1 MSGWILIIVLAALV
15 LVALWRLG
23 RLDRTGL
30 QLVAS
35 ALLLAMAGYAW
46 QGRPDLAGRPTR
58 PPAEAAVEL
67 PDNGLPELRRQMFG
81 RFNTSDR
88 WLILADSYQRR
99 GDTRSAVGAARS
111 GLRAH
116 PQNAALW
123 VGLGNALIAHSGGM
137 LTPAAELAYRRSI
150 ELAPN
155 HPGPKFFFGLA
166 LARNGKLDA
175 GERLWAQALAEAPPN
190 VQWRPLVEGQLELLR
205 QAMAQTR
212 PQGQARQPEPLIL
225 SRD

>member
-1 MSGWILIIVLAALV
+1 MSGWIVILALAGLALV
-15 LVALWRLG
+15 GLWRFA
-23 RLDRTGL
+23 RLDRSGL

-46 QGRPDLAGRPTR
+46 QGSPGLAGRPTR
-58 PPAEAAVEL
+58 PPAEAALER
-67 PDNGLPELRRQMFG
+67 PDGGIPELRRQMFG

-116 PQNAALW
+116 PRNATLW
-123 VGLGNALIAHSGGM
+123 VGLGNALIAHADGL
-137 LTPAAELAYRRSI
+137 LTPASELAYRRAI
-150 ELAPN
+150 ALAPN

-166 LARNGKLDA
+166 LAQNGKLDDA
-175 GERLWAQALAEAPPN
+175 ERLWVQALAQAPPT
-190 VQWRPLVEGQLELLR
+190 VEWRPVVEQQLQFLR
-205 QAMAQTR
+205 QAKGMGA
-212 PQGQARQPEPLIL
+212 PAR
-225 SRD
+225 

>member
-1 MSGWILIIVLAALV
+1 MSGWILIVLLAALV
-15 LVALWRLG
+15 LLALWRLAA
-23 RLDRTGL
+23 LDRTGL

-35 ALLLAMAGYAW
+35 ALLLALAGYAW
-46 QGRPDLAGRPTR
+46 QGRPDLSGRPTR

-67 PDNGLPELRRQMFG
+67 PDGGLPELRRQMFG
-81 RFNTSDR
+81 RFSSSER

-111 GLRAH
+111 GIRAH
-116 PQNAALW
+116 PRNATLW

-166 LARNGKLDA
+166 LAQNGKLEA
-175 GERLWAQALAEAPPN
+175 GERLWTEALAEAPPT
-190 VQWRPLVEGQLELLR
+190 VEWRPLVEGQLELLR
-205 QAMAQTR
+205 QAQGR
-212 PQGQARQPEPLIL
+212 PPA
-225 SRD
+225 

>member
-1 MSGWILIIVLAALV
+1 MTGWILIVVLAALA
-15 LVALWRLG
+15 LLALWRFAG
-23 RLDRTGL
+23 LDRAGL

-35 ALLLAMAGYAW
+35 ALLLASAGYAW
-46 QGRPDLAGRPTR
+46 QGEPGLAGRPTR
-58 PPAEAAVEL
+58 PPAEAAVEI

-111 GLRAH
+111 GIRAH
-116 PQNAALW
+116 PRNAALW

-137 LTPAAELAYRRSI
+137 LTPAAELAFRRGI
-150 ELAPN
+150 GLAPN

-166 LARNGKLDA
+166 LAQNGKLDA
-175 GERLWAQALAEAPPN
+175 GERLWTQALAEAPPK
-190 VQWRPLVEGQLELLR
+190 VEWRPLVEGQLELLR
-205 QAMAQTR
+205 RAQGR
-212 PQGQARQPEPLIL
+212 PP
-225 SRD
+225 D

>member
-1 MSGWILIIVLAALV
+1 MSGWIVIVVLAAMAL
-15 LVALWRLG
+15 LALWRLAK
-23 RLDRTGL
+23 LDRTGL

-46 QGRPDLAGRPTR
+46 QGRPDLAGRPTK
-58 PPAEAAVEL
+58 PPAEAALDL

-111 GLRAH
+111 GIKAH
-116 PQNAALW
+116 PSNATLW

-150 ELAPN
+150 ALAPN

-166 LARNGKLDA
+166 LAQNGKLDA
-175 GERLWAQALAEAPPN
+175 GERLWTEALAQAPPGAEY
-190 VQWRPLVEGQLELLR
+190 RPVLEGQLELLR
-205 QAMAQTR
+205 EARAQG
-212 PQGQARQPEPLIL
+212 PVAP
-225 SRD
+225 